1 MFPFTIF
8 PMGTSDKHD
17 RMNGQVL
24 FTGHCLCFHWQA
36 EFIVA
41 RFSCAYLSDLDF
53 CEWANFAVCEKS
65 ITTIIITTTF
75 TGVSFFHQLHYTS
88 STTTTTTTT
97 DTNNNNN
104 DNITTAVTTS
114 TSTITITTTTADA
127 VTDIS
132 PLKL

>member
-1 MFPFTIF
+1 
-8 PMGTSDKHD
+8 MGTSDKHD

-24 FTGHCLCFHWQA
+24 FTGHCLCFDWQA

-41 RFSCAYLSDLDF
+41 RFSCACLSDLDF
-53 CEWANFAVCEKS
+53 CEWANFAVREKS
-65 ITTIIITTTF
+65 ITTIITITTF

-88 STTTTTTTT
+88 ITTTTTTTT
-97 DTNNNNN
+97 NTNNNNN
-104 DNITTAVTTS
+104 DNITTAITTS

-127 VTDIS
+127 ATDIS